1 MPHQSGQPQAK
12 NRSGRLLKAAS
23 GHGCGGLNPADVVAR
38 KREVEPG
45 APFRLQEAPF
55 TGDFSAAFA
64 VNGHGHSR
72 GLGLRD
78 RGNLQDG
85 PLNASMPD
93 AFIATFREA
102 PFLVAKIHEARD
114 TASRLRLDGHALTLR
129 PCGRGGGLFL
139 PAPEPSLHSRG
150 VGTVPWLG
158 RIQARSSSAATLRR
172 NAPRKLANW
181 PPRVAANDP
190 GIALLPS
197 SRSA

>member
-12 NRSGRLLKAAS
+12 NRSDRLLKAAS
-23 GHGCGGLNPADVVAR
+23 GHGCGGLDPADEVAR

-45 APFRLQEAPF
+45 ARFRIQEAPF
-55 TGDFSAAFA
+55 TGKFSSAFA
-64 VNGHGHSR
+64 VNVHGHSR

-139 PAPEPSLHSRG
+139 PAPRTEPAFEGRG
-150 VGTVPWLG
+150 HRALAWSNSGKVKLCRNP
-158 RIQARSSSAATLRR
+158 QA
-172 NAPRKLANW
+172 
-181 PPRVAANDP
+181 
-190 GIALLPS
+190 
-197 SRSA
+197 